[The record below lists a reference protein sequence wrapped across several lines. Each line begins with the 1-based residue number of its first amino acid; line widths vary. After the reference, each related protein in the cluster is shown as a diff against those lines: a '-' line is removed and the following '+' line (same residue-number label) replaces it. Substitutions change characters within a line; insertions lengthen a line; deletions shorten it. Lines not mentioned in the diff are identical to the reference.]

1 MSVQAKELLWE
12 GFMKAYTPFLG
23 AIIFVATVL
32 AVPVVAQQSG
42 SPTKIEAFYGHYK
55 GVGSTRE
62 GSRRGFPVRN
72 RDLDVTIKAAG
83 TGGFAL
89 TSAVVTRMGILSGRT
104 KRKASKLV
112 FIPTGTPELWRAE
125 SSKPIRDGGPTI
137 MARLSAN
144 ALTVHVLAFSRHGAL
159 VTAMYRRELSRDGLF
174 LIFRRTR
181 NGRLTRSVFASLQ
194 RAK

>member
-1 MSVQAKELLWE
+1 
-12 GFMKAYTPFLG
+12 MKAYPPFLG

-32 AVPVVAQQSG
+32 AVPAVAQQSG

-62 GSRRGFPVRN
+62 GSRGFKVRN
-72 RDLDVTIKAAG
+72 RDLDVTIEAAG

-89 TSAVVTRMGILSGRT
+89 TSAVVTRRGIVRN
-104 KRKASKLV
+104 ASKLV

-125 SSKPIRDGGPTI
+125 SSKPIIAGGPTI
-137 MARLSAN
+137 VARLSAN
-144 ALTVHVLAFSRHGAL
+144 ALTVHVLAFGRDGAL
-159 VTAMYRRELSRDGLF
+159 VTAMYRRELSRNGLF

-181 NGRLTRSVFASLQ
+181 NGRVTRSVFASLQ